1 MPLKNL
7 KQVKNEIRSVAKK
20 YRTKLSPE
28 QKEKLDLIL
37 QENFINSDFFKKSKL
52 ILAFV
57 SKDVEVSTRLI
68 LEEVLNSDKALV
80 LPKCGKNNT
89 MYFYIVK
96 SLDDLSEG
104 AYGLLEPEPEKCSA
118 VSDFENCLCLVPG
131 LAFDREGYRL
141 GFGKGYY
148 DRFLLD
154 SKVLT
159 VSLCYTKCVYDRLPR
174 GFYDRPVDILITE
187 KYTLDTRLNK

>member
-7 KQVKNEIRSVAKK
+7 KQVKNEIRSTAKK
-20 YRTKLSPE
+20 YRIKLSAD
-28 QKEKLDLIL
+28 QKEKLDIIL
-37 QENFINSDFFKKSKL
+37 QKNFISSDFFKKSKL

-57 SKDVEVSTRLI
+57 SKDVEVSTKLI
-68 LEEVLNSDKALV
+68 LEEVLNSDKTLAL
-80 LPKCGKNNT
+80 PRCGGNRT
-89 MYFYIVK
+89 MDFYIVK

-104 AYGLLEPEPEKCSA
+104 AYGLMEPEPEKCRS

-148 DRFLLD
+148 DRFLVD
-154 SKVLT
+154 SKALT
-159 VSLCYTKCVYDRLPR
+159 VSLCYAKCVYDQLPR